1 MKNLYLTKAISII
14 CVLILGF
21 SLFSFLPKN
30 AFATSNFE
38 WNEITPHSTNT
49 SPAMQTYDY
58 NYNPYSSFAELIETK
73 PDGKKVTHWFI
84 GLSCYYYSYNPGVGA
99 IYHSIDMGSSWNLMS
114 PSNWSSYSYDGSCQL
129 SLKTVDHTW
138 TDSNGS
144 SWNGKLL
151 VYANNRYTEYS
162 ESLYY
167 SYRMYRPSVYRY
179 DGNGTDSLWTPLL
192 TDLPGYGT
200 GFQYAYYWSYG
211 YGSKT
216 FIEEFNG
223 KLYIVAYQF
232 VGMDPS
238 NTYYSLFKVSVFR
251 YDGDQFAQTPPSSS
265 SSWTRTWQSPSAYQ
279 RYYYYGPPTAYAFK
293 KHIYAGTNYLFLST
307 SSTSNIWDYPLYQYQ
322 YGGALYR
329 TINGTSFDSYI
340 IPSYSYNP
348 PGAPLCFES
357 FKGYLYAGFGC
368 YDYNGQYH
376 IYRVSNVSGSLSS
389 LAWENCGPVSDS
401 GRTLINAAMAL
412 AKTKTKDP
420 GGSIVDNKLYVGGYC
435 GQYEYAPQFRY
446 INSLFSTEGLNAG
459 GTTTVPLKFKLEED
473 EWKPEYIYMYC
484 TYDIFSSSMGLVVS
498 TYTYYWNAPYY
509 YRYFHIFNAP
519 PSLEIDHEPKPVIN
533 ERGTYTQFTI
543 WMTPIGGFGPGDI
556 RIELELPLNV
566 FVPRKD
572 ADGNVIPEN
581 LPFLSMS
588 WPMNGNPLT
597 LTPIIKS
604 TLSAPLGIFD
614 AKLIVT
620 DLTLGITV
628 EYLFKI
634 QIIPPKP
641 GFTSL
646 VMPSYAQVF
655 RGDCQRFTVDI
666 TTRNDFDRNVIINI
680 VWITAPPSDDVTINW
695 ERSPL
700 IYDYISDTSVEV
712 RTRKNMGTRYF
723 FTACTTDNTTLG
735 TYKFRVT
742 FMSGSIY
749 KYVDVTF
756 VVLRPPAT
764 FSITPVPATA
774 KVVPGGSAYYRVK
787 IESKNGYVGF
797 IALSLQNLPQPT
809 DITTFKA
816 ESPPSGYPD
825 NYVELTLSQPFT
837 YAILEIKTYATYR
850 DTGGN
855 LIQGTPSG
863 LHYIKVVGEGQG
875 FDPDGNPVTPTAFGI
890 AGLHIFQQIEDMKTP
905 SFTFWGMIL
914 ILIGIFG
921 SITILLKKREKTIEL
936 K

>member
-30 AFATSNFE
+30 AFATSNFK

-49 SPAMQTYDY
+49 SPGLSSSDY
-58 NYNPYSSFAELIETK
+58 SNTQYTSFAELTETK
-73 PDGKKVTHWFI
+73 SDGKKVIHYFI
-84 GLSCYYYSYNPGVGA
+84 AIPCYYYGYTPQMGA
-99 IYHSIDMGSSWNLMS
+99 IYHSTDRGASWNKIN
-114 PSNWSSYSYDGSCQL
+114 PTQWSTYDGSCQIG
-129 SLKTVDHTW
+129 LKTIDHTW

-151 VYANNRYTEYS
+151 VYANNRYTQYAG
-162 ESLYY
+162 YY
-167 SYRMYRPSVYRY
+167 NMYRPSVYRY
-179 DGNGTDSLWTPLL
+179 DGNGQTSLWTPLL
-192 TDLPGYGT
+192 TDLPNYGT
-200 GFQYAYYWSYG
+200 GSQYPYNWSFG
-211 YGSKT
+211 YGNRT

-223 KLYIVAYQF
+223 KLYICAW
-232 VGMDPS
+232 
-238 NTYYSLFKVSVFR
+238 YYRMRSGSYCYYRLSIFR
-251 YDGDQFAQTPPSSS
+251 YDGDQFAQTPPASS
-265 SSWTRTWQSPSAYQ
+265 SSWTLTWQSSDYMK
-279 RYYYYGPPTAYAFK
+279 YYYYGNPVVYSLK
-293 KHIYAGTNYLFLST
+293 KHTYAGTNYLFIST
-307 SSTSNIWDYPLYQYQ
+307 SSPSYYYGDYALYQYQ

-329 TINGTSFDSYI
+329 TINGTNFDSYI

-368 YDYNGQYH
+368 YDSYGQYH
-376 IYRVSNVSGSLSS
+376 LYRVSNVSGNLSS

-712 RTRKNMGTRYF
+712 RTRRNMGTRYF

>member
-1 MKNLYLTKAISII
+1 MKNLYLNKAISII

-21 SLFSFLPKN
+21 SLFSFLPDN
-30 AFATSNFE
+30 AFATSNFK
-38 WNEITPHSTNT
+38 WKEITPHSTNT
-49 SPAMQTYDY
+49 NPALSTSDY
-58 NYNPYSSFAELIETK
+58 SNTQYTSFAELTETK
-73 PDGKKVTHWFI
+73 PDGKKVIHWFI
-84 GLSCYYYSYNPGVGA
+84 AIPCYYSYQTPQMGA
-99 IYHSIDMGSSWNLMS
+99 IYHSKDGGATWNKIN
-114 PSNWSSYSYDGSCQL
+114 PTQWSTYDGSCQIG
-129 SLKTVDHTW
+129 LKTVDHTW

-151 VYANNRYTEYS
+151 VYANNRYTQYAG
-162 ESLYY
+162 YY
-167 SYRMYRPSVYRY
+167 NMYRPSVYRY
-179 DGNGTDSLWTPLL
+179 DGNGQTSLWTPLL
-192 TDLPGYGT
+192 TDLPNYGT
-200 GFQYAYYWSYG
+200 GSQYPYYWSFG
-211 YGSKT
+211 YGNRA

-223 KLYIVAYQF
+223 KLYIFAW
-232 VGMDPS
+232 
-238 NTYYSLFKVSVFR
+238 YYRTRSGSYSYYRLSVFR
-251 YDGDQFAQTPPSSS
+251 YDGDPFAITPPSSS
-265 SSWTRTWQSPSAYQ
+265 SSWTLTWQSVDYQ
-279 RYYYYGPPTAYAFK
+279 KYYFYGNPVVYALK
-293 KHIYAGTNYLFLST
+293 KHTYAGTNYLFIST
-307 SSTSNIWDYPLYQYQ
+307 SSPSYYYGDDALYQYQ
-322 YGGALYR
+322 YGGALYK
-329 TINGTSFDSYI
+329 TTNGSSFDSYI
-340 IPSYSYNP
+340 IPNYSSNP
-348 PGAPLCFES
+348 PGAPLCLES
-357 FKGYLYAGFGC
+357 FKGYLYGGFGRGWG
-368 YDYNGQYH
+368 NNQLVF
-376 IYRVSNVSGSLSS
+376 RVLNVSGSLSS
-389 LAWENCGPVSDS
+389 LSWENCGTISDS
-401 GRTLINAAMAL
+401 GRSIGYAALAL

-420 GGSIVDNKLYVGGYC
+420 GGATVDYKLFIGSYSWEYVYPPGK
-435 GQYEYAPQFRY
+435 Y
-446 INSLFSTEGLNAG
+446 IHPLFSTEGLNAG

-473 EWKPEYIYMYC
+473 EWLNKYQWMYC

-712 RTRKNMGTRYF
+712 RTRRNMGTRYF

>member
-1 MKNLYLTKAISII
+1 
-14 CVLILGF
+14 
-21 SLFSFLPKN
+21 
-30 AFATSNFE
+30 
-38 WNEITPHSTNT
+38 
-49 SPAMQTYDY
+49 
-58 NYNPYSSFAELIETK
+58 
-73 PDGKKVTHWFI
+73 
-84 GLSCYYYSYNPGVGA
+84 
-99 IYHSIDMGSSWNLMS
+99 
-114 PSNWSSYSYDGSCQL
+114 
-129 SLKTVDHTW
+129 
-138 TDSNGS
+138 
-144 SWNGKLL
+144 
-151 VYANNRYTEYS
+151 
-162 ESLYY
+162 
-167 SYRMYRPSVYRY
+167 
-179 DGNGTDSLWTPLL
+179 
-192 TDLPGYGT
+192 
-200 GFQYAYYWSYG
+200 
-211 YGSKT
+211 
-216 FIEEFNG
+216 
-223 KLYIVAYQF
+223 
-232 VGMDPS
+232 
-238 NTYYSLFKVSVFR
+238 
-251 YDGDQFAQTPPSSS
+251 
-265 SSWTRTWQSPSAYQ
+265 
-279 RYYYYGPPTAYAFK
+279 
-293 KHIYAGTNYLFLST
+293 
-307 SSTSNIWDYPLYQYQ
+307 
-322 YGGALYR
+322 
-329 TINGTSFDSYI
+329 
-340 IPSYSYNP
+340 
-348 PGAPLCFES
+348 
-357 FKGYLYAGFGC
+357 
-368 YDYNGQYH
+368 
-376 IYRVSNVSGSLSS
+376 
-389 LAWENCGPVSDS
+389 
-401 GRTLINAAMAL
+401 MAL

-420 GGSIVDNKLYVGGYC
+420 GGSIVDDKLYVGGYC
-435 GQYEYAPQFRY
+435 GEYEYDPEFRY

-459 GTTTVPLKFKLEED
+459 GTITVPLKFKLEED

-484 TYDIFSSSMGLVVS
+484 TYDIFSSSMGLIVS

-509 YRYFHIFNAP
+509 YRYFHIFAAP
-519 PSLEIDHEPKPVIN
+519 PSLDIDHEPKPVIN

-641 GFTSL
+641 GFTPL

-655 RGDCQRFTVDI
+655 KGDCQRFTVDL
-666 TTRNDFDRNVIINI
+666 TTRNDFGNNVIIDI
-680 VWITAPPSDDVTINW
+680 VWITAPPSDDVTFNW

-712 RTRKNMGTRYF
+712 RTRRNMGTRYF

-797 IALSLQNLPQPT
+797 IALSLQDLPQPT

-921 SITILLKKREKTIEL
+921 VVASLLRKKKIESNY
-936 K
+936 